1 MKKITNNYYLLLIN
15 LKIAL
20 DGYVTH
26 KPSKSPKTPLPLD
39 GGGRGWPPAQRASGS
54 ERGEKKI

>member
-15 LKIAL
+15 LKITR

-26 KPSKSPKTPLPLD
+26 KPSKSLNPLPFALLD
-39 GGGRGWPPAQRASGS
+39 MVFLFSPVIYETFYLTG
-54 ERGEKKI
+54 